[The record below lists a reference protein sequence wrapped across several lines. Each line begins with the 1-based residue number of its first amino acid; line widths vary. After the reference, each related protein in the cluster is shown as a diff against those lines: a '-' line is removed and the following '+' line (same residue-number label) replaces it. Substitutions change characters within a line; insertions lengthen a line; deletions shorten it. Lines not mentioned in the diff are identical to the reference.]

1 MRESARMLDGLG
13 FSGALSE
20 AIAPRSLIFSQTG
33 RSQPLRNLTSA
44 SGKRR
49 ESGAVKPPNSTV

>member
-1 MRESARMLDGLG
+1 MLDGLG